1 MREVERLDEAAIDAI
16 VAKARFDERGLI
28 PAIVQ
33 QEGTGELL
41 MVAWLSPESMRR
53 TLASRDVTYWSR
65 SRQELWRKGAT
76 SGNTQRLVSFALDC
90 DADVV
95 RLEVD
100 QIGPACHTG
109 TRTCFDGDELA
120 IRFADAAPDAD
131 AASDAD
137 ADAGERGR

>member
-1 MREVERLDEAAIDAI
+1 MREAEALGEAEIEAII
-16 VAKARFDERGLI
+16 AKAGFDERGLI
-28 PAIVQ
+28 PAVVQ
-33 QEGTGELL
+33 QAGTGELL
-41 MVAWLSPESMRR
+41 MVAWLSPESMRA
-53 TLASRDVTYWSR
+53 TLATREVTYWSR

-76 SGNTQRLVSFALDC
+76 SGHTQRLMSFALDC

-120 IRFADAAPDAD
+120 VRFADGP
-131 AASDAD
+131 
-137 ADAGERGR
+137 R